1 MEGLN
6 EELIYEELM
15 YEMASVRRDGR
26 NDFILMAINPDS
38 NRVGEPYF
46 KVYNAGNWR
55 KATKV
60 ARLFF
65 FESKLI
71 VHKSEGVQP
80 WKT

>member
-46 KVYNAGNWR
+46 KVYNAGN
-55 KATKV
+55 
-60 ARLFF
+60 
-65 FESKLI
+65 
-71 VHKSEGVQP
+71 
-80 WKT
+80 